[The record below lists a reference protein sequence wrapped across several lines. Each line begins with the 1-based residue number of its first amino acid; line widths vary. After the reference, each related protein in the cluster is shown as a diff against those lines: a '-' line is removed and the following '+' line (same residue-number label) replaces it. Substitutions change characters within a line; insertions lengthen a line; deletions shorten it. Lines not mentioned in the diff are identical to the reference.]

1 LSVLIRPALPGDAA
15 AIARIY
21 AREVLEGTASFE
33 IEAPD
38 EAEIAAR
45 MARVTGA
52 GWPWLLD
59 ERSGR
64 IAGYAYAS
72 QFRDRAAYRQTCENS
87 VYVDR
92 DFQRQGVGRALLAA
106 LAEAARTAGF
116 REMIA
121 VIGDGSGNHAS
132 VSLHRAAGFHDAGLL
147 RNVGLKFGRQ
157 LDVAY
162 MQKSL

>member
-1 LSVLIRPALPGDAA
+1 MIRPAVPGDAA

-21 AREVLEGTASFE
+21 AREVLQGTASFE

-38 EAEIAAR
+38 AAEIAAR

-52 GWPWLLD
+52 GWPWLVD
-59 ERSGR
+59 ARDGR
-64 IAGYAYAS
+64 VAGYAYAS

-106 LAEAARTAGF
+106 LSDAARAAGF
-116 REMIA
+116 HEMIA
-121 VIGDGSGNHAS
+121 VIGDGSGNAAS
-132 VSLHRAAGFHDAGLL
+132 LALHRAAGFQPAGLL
-147 RNVGLKFGRQ
+147 KNVGVKFGRR